1 MEEQYVSAT
10 VIHISLETYMSET
23 EIYNTSVSV
32 AYKLSDITSM
42 MIEGYG
48 LAENNGARGK
58 EKSKNDNNT
67 VVKRQGKIR

>member
-1 MEEQYVSAT
+1 M
-10 VIHISLETYMSET
+10 LET

-32 AYKLSDITSM
+32 AYKHSDITSM

-67 VVKRQGKIR
+67 VVKRQGNIR